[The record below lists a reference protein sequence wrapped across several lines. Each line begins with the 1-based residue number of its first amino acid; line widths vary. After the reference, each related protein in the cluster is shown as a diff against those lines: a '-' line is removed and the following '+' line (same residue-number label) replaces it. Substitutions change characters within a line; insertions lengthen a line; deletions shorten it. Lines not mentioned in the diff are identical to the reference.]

1 MRFAFAIS
9 SVLLGIAAPALA
21 EPPTGSRLGDRAI
34 QGLQYTEEQADE
46 AGTRLASCMAAKRE
60 RFARDYMAAK
70 TAAQLDKAQ
79 GPLFRQL
86 SCLGYSNLSDMS
98 DTSIVSMPPDILRGK
113 IAEAFL
119 KDERDKIAALAALPL
134 ARDYARSWFAATGR
148 DPVIDEMGACV
159 ADTNPRGVGA
169 VLSTRGY
176 SKEEGA
182 AFGAL
187 SPSLGPCLRV
197 GAKLQANRPALRA
210 ALADALYQRLHGP
223 APVASQEAAK

>member
-1 MRFAFAIS
+1 MRFSFAIS
-9 SVLLGIAAPALA
+9 SALLAVAAPASA
-21 EPPTGSRLGDRAI
+21 ESPTGSRLGDRAI

-70 TAAQLDKAQ
+70 TATQQDKAQ

-86 SCLGYSNLSDMS
+86 SCLGFSNLSDMS
-98 DTSIVSMPPDILRGK
+98 DTSVVSMPPDILRGK
-113 IAEAFL
+113 IAEALL
-119 KDERDKIAALAALPL
+119 KGDRDKIAALAALPL
-134 ARDYARSWFAATGR
+134 AKDYARPWYAATGR

-159 ADTNPRGVGA
+159 ADTNPRGIA
-169 VLSTRGY
+169 SVLSTRGY

-210 ALADALYQRLHGP
+210 ALADALYQRLQAPP
-223 APVASQEAAK
+223 AAAATVGTN